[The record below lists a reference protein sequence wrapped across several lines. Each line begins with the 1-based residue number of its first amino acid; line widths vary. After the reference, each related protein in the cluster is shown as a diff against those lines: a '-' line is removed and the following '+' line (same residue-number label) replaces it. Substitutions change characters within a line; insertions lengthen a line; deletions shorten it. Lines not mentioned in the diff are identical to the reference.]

1 MEYKLIEVT
10 PDQIELLRAAML
22 SMHQAEREVQPALGH
37 APVRSDD
44 DFWNLYT
51 ARFPGWFNDGDG
63 FCIAA
68 QSPQG
73 EILGHVFGV
82 VKEGD
87 IGFDSG
93 DQIGYIE
100 DIAVIAGARNLGLGS
115 VLLDAARARFAERG
129 LRSFKLSTVPG
140 NDAARRFYARHGLKP
155 AAQLLIGEI

>member
-1 MEYKLIEVT
+1 VEYELIEIT
-10 PDQIELLRAAML
+10 PDEIGSLRTVML
-22 SMHQAEREVQPALGH
+22 SMHEAERQVQPALGH
-37 APVRSDD
+37 APVRTDD

-51 ARFPGWFNDGDG
+51 ARFPGWFHNGDG

-68 QSPQG
+68 RSPEG

-93 DQIGYIE
+93 DEIGYIE
-100 DIAVIAGARNLGLGS
+100 DIAVIEGARGAGLGS
-115 VLLDAARARFAERG
+115 VLLDAARSRFAERG

-140 NDAARRFYARHGLKP
+140 NNDARRFYARHGLKP
-155 AAQLLIGEI
+155 AAQLLIGEV